1 MTREE
6 YLLQLGKYLKHLPK
20 EDYASAIEYFE
31 EYFSESGDENVS
43 AVIQEL
49 GSPKEAA
56 TELLKNLINSKCIS
70 ENANPKKLIKHKR
83 LLMLFL
89 FLAAPVEMPLL
100 LLIMI
105 AGFFML
111 AILSVLFLG
120 LFTYTLATFGSGI
133 RYVYQGFAM
142 ITLSVPAASV
152 LSGAGM
158 LEIGISLFIG
168 CLEFLLCRQ
177 LINLMTILLQKQCQ
191 KHIIN
196 DQL

>member
-1 MTREE
+1 MTKEE

-56 TELLKNLINSKCIS
+56 TELLKNLVNSKCIS

-89 FLAAPVEMPLL
+89 FLAAPVEMPFL

-111 AILSVLFLG
+111 AIPSVLFLG
-120 LFTYTLATFGSGI
+120 LFIYTLATFGSGM
-133 RYVYQGFAM
+133 RYVYQGFVM
-142 ITLSVPAASV
+142 IKLSVPAASV

-177 LINLMTILLQKQCQ
+177 LINLMAVLLQKQCQ

-196 DQL
+196 D